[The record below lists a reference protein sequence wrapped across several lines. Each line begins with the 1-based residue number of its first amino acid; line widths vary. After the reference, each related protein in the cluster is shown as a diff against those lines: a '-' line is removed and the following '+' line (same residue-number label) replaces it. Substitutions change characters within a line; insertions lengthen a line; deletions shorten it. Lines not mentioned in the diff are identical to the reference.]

1 MIDDPAPEDPVDTG
15 SAEAPPAPL
24 PPRLIDHVE
33 VEVEVLLGDA
43 RLTVSELTA
52 LQSGDLLPVDR
63 KLSEAADIRVNGR
76 VIARGE
82 IVSVDD
88 KFAVRVTEIGA

>member
-1 MIDDPAPEDPVDTG
+1 MVDDDAKTLEPACK
-15 SAEAPPAPL
+15 AEL

-33 VEVEVLLGDA
+33 VDLEVILGEA
-43 RLTVSELTA
+43 RLSVAELSA
-52 LQSGDLLPVDR
+52 MAKGDLVPVDR
-63 KLSEAADIRVNGR
+63 MLTEAAELRVNGR

-88 KFAVRVTEIGA
+88 KYAIRVTEIGG

>member
-1 MIDDPAPEDPVDTG
+1 MVDDDAKTL
-15 SAEAPPAPL
+15 PPARKAAL

-33 VEVEVLLGDA
+33 VNLEVILGEA
-43 RLTVSELTA
+43 RLSVAELAA
-52 LQSGDLLPVDR
+52 LAMGDLVPVDR
-63 KLSEAADIRVNGR
+63 MLTEAAEVRVNGR

-88 KFAVRVTEIGA
+88 KYAIRVTEIGG